1 MMIEINLLPSEHR
14 KKEHTRLALPSDL
27 PAGKIVLMALGG
39 IFAVQLLVSG
49 YAFFQTS
56 RLSQVSIEIEK
67 LKIENKEITE
77 QKNEIVA
84 MKVRAQEVDTLSVRP
99 FFWSNLL
106 SAISD
111 STLKGIWLNDLSIG
125 EGPAPEA
132 VGASQSGSDTATVRY
147 LRIEGSA
154 VGQGDETAS
163 IGRFITELKQNP
175 QLAELFD
182 DVRLS
187 NINQRKIRE
196 FDVYDFMLVCVF
208 KKGKS

>member
-1 MMIEINLLPSEHR
+1 ML
-14 KKEHTRLALPSDL
+14 T
-27 PAGKIVLMALGG
+27 ALGG

-56 RLSQVSIEIEK
+56 RLSQVSAEIDK
-67 LKIENKEITE
+67 LKIENKEITA
-77 QKNEIVA
+77 QKDEIAA
-84 MKVRAQEVDTLSVRP
+84 MKARARDVDTLSVRP

-106 SAISD
+106 SAVSD
-111 STLKGIWLNDLSIG
+111 SVSKGIWLNDLSIG

-132 VGASQSGSDTATVRY
+132 VGASQGGGEPAAVRY

-154 VGQGDETAS
+154 VGQGDETAN
-163 IGRFITELKQNP
+163 IGKFITELKQNP
-175 QLAELFD
+175 ELAELFED
-182 DVRLS
+182 IRLS
-187 NINQRKIRE
+187 NINQKKIRE

>member
-1 MMIEINLLPSEHR
+1 MIEVNLLPPEHR
-14 KKEHTRLALPSDL
+14 RKERTRLSLPTDL
-27 PAGKIVLMALGG
+27 PAGKIVLAALGA

-56 RLSQVSIEIEK
+56 RLSQVSSEIEK
-67 LKIENKEITE
+67 LKTENKDITA
-77 QKNEIVA
+77 QKNEIAA
-84 MKVRAQEVDTLSVRP
+84 MKARAREVESLSVRP
-99 FFWSNLL
+99 FFWSSMLN
-106 SAISD
+106 AVSD
-111 STLKGIWLNDLSIG
+111 SVSKGIWLNSLTMA

-132 VGASQSGSDTATVRY
+132 VGASQGGEAATVRY

-175 QLAELFD
+175 LLAELFD

-187 NINQRKIRE
+187 NINQKKIRE
-196 FDVYDFMLVCVF
+196 FDVYDFMLVCVL